1 MILIYFF
8 FFSEQKANPNSP
20 CNLVTGGIVAMK
32 GDSDE
37 KYEKAVPVHGDL
49 MFHNYL
55 ERIQENPGQILR

>member
-1 MILIYFF
+1 MIFIKQITI
-8 FFSEQKANPNSP
+8 SEQKASPNSP

-37 KYEKAVPVHGDL
+37 KYEKSIPVHGDL
-49 MFHNYL
+49 MFHTYL